1 MASAERSSP
10 SLAAILRDA
19 AALVARVA
27 AGKSL
32 SGEIE
37 RRASLSLVASRA
49 ALLDLCHGTLRRYGR
64 VQGIVALL
72 SRRGRPDARVEALL
86 WCALYALESGRYAD
100 YTVVDQA
107 VRACELAAKSSA
119 SGYVNALLRSY
130 LRERAS
136 IDDRLAANPEA
147 RYWHPRWWIDSV
159 RKAYPEVWEQL
170 LHWGNTHPPMCLR
183 VNRRRTTPDAYAD
196 RLARAGIPARRIG
209 ESGLLLERAVAVEQL
224 PGFAEGMVSVQDAGA
239 QLAARYLDLA
249 PGQRV
254 LDACA
259 APGGKTA
266 HILESETVSVTAL
279 EIDPARRELV
289 ERNLARLGLSARVA
303 TADCTGLET
312 WWDGTPFDRVLADV
326 PCSASGVVRRHP
338 DIKWLRRAADIRVF
352 AGRQA
357 GILNTL
363 WRVLAP
369 GGKLLYVTCSV
380 FPEENEAVLDAFCR
394 REPEARRLTLP
405 ERATGALLPGPDHD
419 GFYFAILEKR
429 S

>member
-1 MASAERSSP
+1 MARAERASP
-10 SLAAILRDA
+10 TLASVLHDA

-37 RRASLSLVASRA
+37 RRASESLVVSRA

-64 VQGIVALL
+64 VQQIVALL
-72 SRRGRPDARVEALL
+72 SRRGRPDALVEALL
-86 WCALYALESGRYAD
+86 WCAIYALESGRYAD

-107 VRACELAAKSSA
+107 VRACSLVKRSSA

-136 IDDRLAANPEA
+136 LDDRLAANPEA
-147 RYWHPRWWIDSV
+147 TYWHPSWWIDLV
-159 RKAYPEVWEQL
+159 RTAYPDAWEQL
-170 LHWGNTHPPMCLR
+170 LHWGNSHPPMCLR
-183 VNRRRTTPDAYAD
+183 VNRRRTTRDAYAD
-196 RLARAGIPARRIG
+196 RLTRAGIPARTVG
-209 ESGLLLERAVAVEQL
+209 ESGLILEKAVAVEQL

-266 HILESETVSVTAL
+266 HILESEAVSLTAL
-279 EIDPARRELV
+279 EIDPTRRELV
-289 ERNLARLGLSARVA
+289 ERNLARLGLAARVM
-303 TADCTGLET
+303 TADCTDLET
-312 WWDGTPFDRVLADV
+312 WWDRTPFDRILADA

-338 DIKWLRRAADIRVF
+338 DIKWLRRAADVRVF

-357 GILNTL
+357 RILNAL

-369 GGKLLYVTCSV
+369 GGKLVYVTCSV
-380 FPEENEAVLDAFCR
+380 FPEENEAVLDAFCTR
-394 REPEARRLTLP
+394 VPEARRLTLP
-405 ERATGALLPGPDHD
+405 EHASAVLLPGPDHD
-419 GFYFAILEKR
+419 GFYFAIVEKR